1 MKLLVVDDDAH
12 ITRMLQR
19 ALSFEGYEVATAA
32 DGKEALDQFHSFHPD
47 LIILDVMMPHLDG
60 WDVVEAIR
68 KESNTLILMLTAKD
82 ELEDRVFGLDLGAD
96 DYLVKPFALDE
107 LLARIRALLRRQ
119 SPEDRQVLEYA
130 YLQINLLERQVYRHG
145 TPLHLTAKEFEL
157 LLYFMQHPRQVLT
170 KEQILDAVWGY
181 EYVGESNVVE
191 VYIAMLRQKLEEHDN
206 PRIIQTVRGVGYV
219 LRSE

>member
-32 DGKEALDQFHSFHPD
+32 DGKEALDQFYSFHPD

-96 DYLVKPFALDE
+96 DYVVKPFALDE

>member
-19 ALSFEGYEVATAA
+19 ALSFEGYEIATAA

-96 DYLVKPFALDE
+96 DYVVKPFALDE

>member
-19 ALSFEGYEVATAA
+19 ALSFEGYEIATAA

-68 KESNTLILMLTAKD
+68 RASNTLILMLTAKD

-130 YLQINLLERQVYRHG
+130 YIQINLLERQVYRHG

-157 LLYFMQHPRQVLT
+157 LLYLMQHPRQVLT
-170 KEQILDAVWGY
+170 KEQLLDAVWGY